1 MRVVIDTNC
10 LIPSIPR
17 KNPEYWLY
25 EAFNNLAFEWVVSN
39 EILLEYEEKLAEF
52 YSERTANLVASIL
65 LTASNVHQ
73 EEPFYK
79 WNLIIEDPD
88 DNKFA
93 DLAIAANVNY
103 LVTNDKHFRVLKD
116 LPFPTVQVVSL
127 EEFKEI
133 LELEN

>member
-1 MRVVIDTNC
+1 MKVVIDTNC

-25 EAFNNLAFEWVVSN
+25 EAFSQSKFDWVISN
-39 EILLEYEEKLAEF
+39 EILLEYEEKLTEF
-52 YSERTANLVASIL
+52 YSERTASLVTNIL
-65 LTASNVHQ
+65 LTAANVLQ

-79 WNLIIEDPD
+79 WNLINDDPD

-103 LVTNDKHFRVLKD
+103 LVTNDKHFNVLKD
-116 LPFPTVQVVSL
+116 LPFPTVQVVTL
-127 EEFKEI
+127 EEFRLI
-133 LELEN
+133 LKP

>member
-1 MRVVIDTNC
+1 VKVVIDTNC

-25 EAFNNLAFEWVVSN
+25 EAFSQLKFDWVISN
-39 EILLEYEEKLAEF
+39 EILLEYEEKLTEF
-52 YSERTANLVASIL
+52 YSERTASLVTNIL
-65 LTASNVHQ
+65 LTAANVFQ

-79 WNLIIEDPD
+79 WNLITDDPD

-103 LVTNDKHFRVLKD
+103 LVTNDKHFNVLKD
-116 LPFPTVQVVSL
+116 LPFPTVQVVTL
-127 EEFKEI
+127 DEFRLIMKI
-133 LELEN
+133 